1 MELLQY
7 HTSPKAAIAGL
18 FALVSFLSFLIT
30 RILQK
35 KRTNGDR
42 PPPSA
47 ASAWPITGHLHLLGG
62 PEPAYINLARMAD
75 KYGPIFSVKIGSHR
89 AIVVSG
95 SELAKECFT
104 TNDKAFCN
112 RPKCLAAELLGYNYA
127 MLGFSP
133 YGPYWRHVRKIA
145 TLELLSN
152 HTLEKLRDVR
162 ESEVRASIKEAYERS
177 NAQENSPIE
186 MKSWFHALTFN
197 LIFKM
202 VVGKQYDGTMAS
214 GEDKHQ
220 NDRCRMALKSFFELS
235 GQFVASDVLPFLRW
249 FDVGG
254 YVKAMKR
261 TAKELD
267 DVVGG
272 WLDEHKSKRACGEAE
287 GDRDFMDGM
296 LSILGTADVLPSYDA
311 DTINKATCLALISAG
326 TDTTAVTL
334 TWALSLLLNNRH
346 VLKQAQQELDSQ
358 IGRERQVTE
367 SDIKNLV
374 YLQAIIKETMRLY
387 PAAPLSV
394 PHESAEDC
402 TIGGYRVPAGTRLLL
417 NISKLH
423 QDPRVWP
430 APLEFRPER
439 FLTTQKDLD
448 VRGQN
453 FEYLPFGSGRRMC
466 PGVSFA
472 LQVLHIVVA
481 TLLHSFEIETA
492 SDGPVD
498 MRAGMGVTSPK
509 VTPLEV
515 ILTPR
520 LPRHL
525 YV

>member
-1 MELLQY
+1 MQLLQN
-7 HTSPKAAIAGL
+7 HISPKAAIAGL

-35 KRTNGDR
+35 KRTDGDR

-47 ASAWPITGHLHLLGG
+47 AGAWPVTGHLHLLGG
-62 PEPAYINLARMAD
+62 PDPAHITLGQMAD
-75 KYGPIFSVKIGSHR
+75 QYGPIFSIKLGSHR

-104 TNDKAFCN
+104 TNDKAFSN
-112 RPKCLAAELLGYNYA
+112 RPKYLAAELLGYNYA
-127 MLGFSP
+127 MFGFSP

-152 HTLEKLRDVR
+152 HTLENLRHVR
-162 ESEVRASIKEAYERS
+162 EAEVRASIKEAYKRS
-177 NAQENSPIE
+177 NTQENTPID
-186 MKSWFHALTFN
+186 MKSWFNALNFN

-202 VVGKQYDGTMAS
+202 VVGKQHDGTTAS
-214 GEDKHQ
+214 EEDKSQ
-220 NDRCRMALKSFFELS
+220 NDRCRIALKSFFELG
-235 GQFVASDVLPFLRW
+235 GQFVASDVLPYLRW
-249 FDVGG
+249 LDIGG

-267 DVVGG
+267 DVVSG
-272 WLDEHKSKRACGEAE
+272 WLNEHKSKRASGEAE
-287 GDRDFMDGM
+287 SDRDFMDVM

-311 DTINKATCLALISAG
+311 DTINKATCLALISGG

-367 SDIKNLV
+367 SDIKNLI
-374 YLQAIIKETMRLY
+374 YLQAIIKETLRLN

-394 PHESAEDC
+394 PHESVEDC
-402 TIGGYRVPAGTRLLL
+402 TIGGYHVPAGTRLLF

-423 QDPRVWP
+423 QDLRVWP

-439 FLTTQKDLD
+439 FLTTHKDLD

-472 LQVLHIVVA
+472 LQVLHIVLA

-492 SDGPVD
+492 SDEPVD
-498 MRAGMGVTSPK
+498 MRAGMGITSPK

-520 LPRHL
+520 LPLHL

>member
-1 MELLQY
+1 MERCFKLWYADWMEVDRLINLEP
-7 HTSPKAAIAGL
+7 S
-18 FALVSFLSFLIT
+18 SFE

-35 KRTNGDR
+35 KRTTGDQ

-47 ASAWPITGHLHLLGG
+47 TGAWPITGHLHLLGG
-62 PEPAYINLARMAD
+62 PDPAYITLGQMAD
-75 KYGPIFSVKIGSHR
+75 KYGPIFSIKLGSQR

-112 RPKCLAAELLGYNYA
+112 RPKYLAAKLLGYNYA
-127 MLGFSP
+127 MFGFSP

-152 HTLEKLRDVR
+152 HTLENLRHVR
-162 ESEVRASIKEAYERS
+162 EAVVRASTKEAYERS
-177 NAQENSPIE
+177 NAQENTPIE
-186 MKSWFHALTFN
+186 MKSWFNALTFN

-202 VVGKQYDGTMAS
+202 VVGKQYDGTTAS
-214 GEDKHQ
+214 EEDEGQ
-220 NDRCRMALKSFFELS
+220 NDRCRIALKSFFELG
-235 GQFVASDVLPFLRW
+235 GQFVASDVLPFFRW
-249 FDVGG
+249 LDIGG

-272 WLDEHKSKRACGEAE
+272 WLDEHKRKRACGEAE
-287 GDRDFMDGM
+287 GDRDFMDVM

-311 DTINKATCLALISAG
+311 DTINKATCLALISGG

-358 IGRERQVTE
+358 IGRERRVTE
-367 SDIKNLV
+367 SDIKNQV
-374 YLQAIIKETMRLY
+374 YIQAIIKETLRLY

-394 PHESAEDC
+394 PHESVKDC
-402 TIGGYRVPAGTRLLL
+402 TIGSYRVPAGTRLLL

-423 QDPRVWP
+423 WNPLVWP

-439 FLTTQKDLD
+439 FLTTHKDLG
-448 VRGQN
+448 VWGQN

-472 LQVLHIVVA
+472 LQVLHIVLA

-492 SDGPVD
+492 SVGPAD
-498 MRAGMGVTSPK
+498 MRAGMGITSPK

-515 ILTPR
+515 VLTPR
-520 LPRHL
+520 LPPHL